1 MRPPRLSASPLMI
14 LSFRQRSRSRFL
26 REGRRRFTLGSSVRR
41 LIEIGLRGEGET
53 SLNGAHLAKV
63 ISGNKTSP
71 YIGEVIFDTKLLPT
85 SGGQAS
91 PSIMC
96 TNRPSKEECV
106 MTRWMNGGEIERL
119 AMLTNWECPQ
129 CRSDT
134 PKRRPVTAKTESV
147 GTVSIF
153 MPPEGWLDRIQ
164 VGFPRANWW

>member
-41 LIEIGLRGEGET
+41 LIEIGLRGERET
-53 SLNGAHLAKV
+53 SLNGALFAKV
-63 ISGNKTSP
+63 ISGNKTSR
-71 YIGEVIFDTKLLPT
+71 YIGEVNFDTKLPQHRAGRPAPQYL
-85 SGGQAS
+85 
-91 PSIMC
+91 C
-96 TNRPSKEECV
+96 TNRPKEECV